1 MLPEVFVFSSLT
13 WYHCESATAT
23 ENELESISPN
33 GEKMAI
39 FGVRKRKINSETLHV
54 EEDKE
59 VDTLEK
65 VSREEVGVTEES

>member
-1 MLPEVFVFSSLT
+1 MLPEVFVSSSLT
-13 WYHCESATAT
+13 WCHCESATAT

-39 FGVRKRKINSETLHV
+39 FGVRKRKINFETLHG

-65 VSREEVGVTEES
+65 LAAKKLV